1 MQEYF
6 EYIFENFKG
15 GSCGGGGRKK
25 GGLIIKNK
33 IN

>member
-15 GSCGGGGRKK
+15 GSCGVVGEKK
-25 GGLIIKNK
+25 AG
-33 IN
+33 